1 MELIEVIGALAFVYA
16 LLSVLASAL
25 KEVIEARL
33 QQRKQGLKSALED
46 LLTLQGA
53 AALVGH
59 AAIDVVNNASA
70 TQDPANHRNWPSY
83 LDPNT
88 FARTVYALEMAE
100 QIPKDSRLGK
110 ALDAL
115 KVPDSERINAMVA
128 IYNERMDR
136 LQGTFKRQS
145 QKVLLLIGLVLAAA
159 LNVDT
164 IEMAQELQRDPVRR
178 ELLMAMAQKEGA
190 MASLQA
196 HCGAGGTNAADAS
209 SGEKLI
215 AARPL
220 ADCVAADLTRAG
232 LGWQPMHRKSIS
244 DAFQAGPISG
254 LLALFLKGLGYLL
267 TALAVSL
274 GAPFWFDLLSK
285 VANLRS
291 TLKPSGPA
299 LHKP

>member
-1 MELIEVIGALAFVYA
+1 MELIEVIGALAMVYA

-88 FARTVYALEMAE
+88 FARTVYALEMTE
-100 QIPKDSRLGK
+100 QIPKDTRLGK

-164 IEMAQELQRDPVRR
+164 IGLAQELQRDPVRR
-178 ELLMAMAQKEGA
+178 EMLVAMAQTEGSQ
-190 MASLQA
+190 ASLQA
-196 HCGAGGTNAADAS
+196 HCGAGSLPAASTS
-209 SGEKLI
+209 SEHLI

-232 LGWQPMHRKSIS
+232 LGWQPSHRKALAE
-244 DAFQAGPISG
+244 AFSQGAGAG
-254 LLALFLKGLGYLL
+254 LLALLIKLFGYVL

-274 GAPFWFDLLSK
+274 GAPFWFDLMSK
-285 VANLRS
+285 VANLRA
-291 TLKPSGPA
+291 TLKPFASSGQ
-299 LHKP
+299 KS

>member
-1 MELIEVIGALAFVYA
+1 MELIEVIGALAMVYA
-16 LLSVLASAL
+16 LLSVLTSAL
-25 KEVIEARL
+25 KEVLETRM

-46 LLTLQGA
+46 LLTVQGA

-70 TQDPANHRNWPSY
+70 TQDPTNHRNWPSY

-88 FARTVYALEMAE
+88 FARTVYALEMSE
-100 QIPKDSRLGK
+100 QIPKESRLGQ
-110 ALDAL
+110 ALAAL
-115 KVPDSERINAMVA
+115 KVPDNERIDAMVA

-145 QKVLLLIGLVLAAA
+145 QKALLLIGVVLAAA

-164 IEMAQELQRDPVRR
+164 IELAQELQRDPVRR
-178 ELLMAMAQKEGA
+178 ELLVAMAQQEGS

-196 HCGAGGTNAADAS
+196 HCGAGNLPAASTSA
-209 SGEKLI
+209 EQLI

-220 ADCVAADLTRAG
+220 ADCVAQDLTRAG
-232 LGWQPMHRKSIS
+232 LGWQAAHRKAIMQ
-244 DAFQAGPISG
+244 AFQNSTTAGV
-254 LLALFLKGLGYLL
+254 LALLIKGLGYLL

-274 GAPFWFDLLSK
+274 GAPFWFDLLGK

-291 TLKPSGPA
+291 TLKPAAVSKNA
-299 LHKP
+299 S

>member
-1 MELIEVIGALAFVYA
+1 MELIEVIGALAMVYA

-88 FARTVYALEMAE
+88 FARTVYALEMSE
-100 QIPKDSRLGK
+100 QIPKDTRLGK

-145 QKVLLLIGLVLAAA
+145 QKVLLLIGLALAAA

-178 ELLMAMAQKEGA
+178 ELLVAMAQHEGSV
-190 MASLQA
+190 ASLQA
-196 HCGAGGTNAADAS
+196 HCGAGNLPAAIS
-209 SGEKLI
+209 SGEQLI

-220 ADCVAADLTRAG
+220 ADCVATDLTRAG
-232 LGWQPMHRKSIS
+232 LGWQAAHRKAIAE
-244 DAFQAGPISG
+244 AFQASTGSG
-254 LLALFLKGLGYLL
+254 LLALLLKGFGYLL

-291 TLKPSGPA
+291 TLKPSTPSASGT
-299 LHKP
+299 

>member
-1 MELIEVIGALAFVYA
+1 MELIEVIGALAMVYA

-25 KEVIEARL
+25 KEVIETRL

-46 LLTLQGA
+46 LLTVQGA

-70 TQDPANHRNWPSY
+70 TQDPANHHNWPSY

-88 FARTVYALEMAE
+88 FARTVYALEISE
-100 QIPKDSRLGK
+100 QIPKDTRLGQ
-110 ALDAL
+110 ALEAL
-115 KVPDSERINAMVA
+115 KVPDSERINAMVT

-136 LQGTFKRQS
+136 LQGSFKRQS
-145 QKVLLLIGLVLAAA
+145 QKVLLLIGLALAAA

-178 ELLMAMAQKEGA
+178 ELLVAMAQKEGS
-190 MASLQA
+190 MGSLQA
-196 HCGAGGTNAADAS
+196 HCGAGNLPAATT
-209 SGEKLI
+209 SGEQLI

-220 ADCVAADLTRAG
+220 ADCVAQDLTRAG
-232 LGWQPMHRKSIS
+232 LGWQAIHRKAIS
-244 DAFQAGPISG
+244 EAFQGGTMSG
-254 LLALFLKGLGYLL
+254 LLALLLKGFGYLL

-274 GAPFWFDLLSK
+274 GAPFWFDLLGK

-291 TLKPSGPA
+291 TLKPSA
-299 LHKP
+299 LTP